1 MLDGE
6 PIVID
11 EILTPDSSRFWDAK
25 LYEPG
30 RHQEALDKQYVRD
43 WFLESDWN
51 REEPG
56 PELPDEVVAETAR
69 RYREIYQR
77 LTGEEVAL

>member
-43 WFLESDWN
+43 WFLESDWD
-51 REEPG
+51 REP
-56 PELPDEVVAETAR
+56 PAPDLPSDIVEETTR
-69 RYREIYQR
+69 RYLDIYWR
-77 LTGEEVAL
+77 LTGEELPT